1 MFKRRTM
8 VSGAVAAVLMLVG
21 VSSASATDA
30 SAPANGK
37 GSSVSADHRSD
48 AEIAAR
54 DSQIRKIIRPAL
66 YGDKDLTSLNEE
78 LERIGVVGFKDLT
91 AGSFSPMSYSTS
103 LEQNLY
109 SYYDS
114 HVRQQSV
121 VGTFWFKDDAVLQ
134 DANCSWGAQLPCE
147 VGGEEVFGFSFSK
160 DLPVVGVS
168 AYRCSFVDGRDC
180 SAVDGPYDVS
190 QKGVA
195 WKMQDVV
202 YGQDSRYNMRAGDF
216 YFRTGDI
223 CDFQAFTSYTHT
235 WGNAEISEVNIGWGS
250 LGVVVANSNNYWTK
264 SMAGSTSNC

>member
-1 MFKRRTM
+1 LLRQKTILA
-8 VSGAVAAVLMLVG
+8 GAFAAVLMLLG
-21 VSSASATDA
+21 VSSASAADT
-30 SAPANGK
+30 SPHANGK
-37 GSSVSADHRSD
+37 GSMVSTDKRTD

-54 DSQIRKIIRPAL
+54 DNQIRQIIRPAL
-66 YGDKDLTSLNEE
+66 YGDKDLTRLNKE

-91 AGSFSPMSYSTS
+91 AGSFSPLSYSTS

-114 HVRQQSV
+114 QVRQQNV

-134 DANCSWGAQLPCE
+134 DANCSWGPQLPCE

-160 DLPVVGVS
+160 DLPVVGYS

-180 SAVDGPYDVS
+180 SAVDGPYEVS

-216 YFRTGDI
+216 YFRTQDI

-250 LGVVVANSNNYWTK
+250 LGVVVANANNSWTK
-264 SMAGSTSNC
+264 SMAGSASNC